1 MNWSSWSEFFAMGGY
16 AGYVWSSVV
25 VTFALLA
32 VELIQ
37 IKRARIQALQWA
49 RTGMG
54 LSLTK

>member
-1 MNWSSWSEFFAMGGY
+1 
-16 AGYVWSSVV
+16 